1 MNDLVR
7 TEALQDCHWE
17 YVCRTQGDCI
27 NTLVRTVSNDYLERK
42 EGRKEGMEKVC
53 GVAAGGE
60 RKRKGKKESSLQMAS
75 GAKFSLL

>member
-42 EGRKEGMEKVC
+42 EGRKEGSKEK
-53 GVAAGGE
+53 GWE
-60 RKRKGKKESSLQMAS
+60 RTLVGIAIRINRKVIFRFKELPKS
-75 GAKFSLL
+75 F